1 MREGIFDRML
11 VNIYEVPEEKKAE
24 ADRIRS
30 TVADEGLY
38 GQRFVVIGSAVG
50 FWKIRTS
57 YNYEGYVKRDE
68 VLLCDSVVDHAYGGY
83 LQVIKG
89 FADILEEP
97 FVAAVRLLTVT
108 RGALLIGKKTE
119 NNKEI
124 NQIPDGYIPVR
135 LYDGRE
141 GYIKSSCVEK
151 YREPLSEEQVKE
163 LDESAF
169 RRRLVC
175 TAMLYLGTRY
185 RWGGKT
191 PLGIDCSGLTSMSY
205 LLNGVVIYRDARLV
219 PGFPVHEIPYR
230 CKKPGDLLYFPG
242 HIAMYIGNDEYIHS
256 TARPGS
262 DGVVLNSLNP
272 RAEGFRHDLAEG
284 LYAVGSIF

>member
-1 MREGIFDRML
+1 MREGIFDRKL
-11 VNIYEVPEEKKAE
+11 VNIYEVPEDKKTKD
-24 ADRIRS
+24 DRIKS

-38 GQRFVVIGSAVG
+38 GQRFVVIGSAAG

-68 VLLCDSVVDHAYGGY
+68 VLLCDSVVDYAYGGY

-97 FVAAVRLLTVT
+97 FVSAVRLMTVT
-108 RGALLIGKKTE
+108 RGALLIGEKTGDSKKA
-119 NNKEI
+119 NKI
-124 NQIPDGYIPVR
+124 SKGYIPVR
-135 LYDGRE
+135 LYNGRG
-141 GYIKSSCVEK
+141 GYIKSSYVEK
-151 YREPLSEEQVKE
+151 YREPLGEEQIKE
-163 LDESAF
+163 LDEGVF
-169 RRRLVC
+169 RHRLVC
-175 TAMLYLGTRY
+175 TAMSYLGTQY

-191 PLGIDCSGLTSMSY
+191 PFGIDCSGLTSMSY

-219 PGFPVHEIPYR
+219 PGFLVHEIPYR
-230 CKKPGDLLYFPG
+230 CMKMGDLLYFPG

-262 DGVVLNSLNP
+262 DGVVINSLNP
-272 RAEGFRHDLAEG
+272 QAEGFRHDLAES